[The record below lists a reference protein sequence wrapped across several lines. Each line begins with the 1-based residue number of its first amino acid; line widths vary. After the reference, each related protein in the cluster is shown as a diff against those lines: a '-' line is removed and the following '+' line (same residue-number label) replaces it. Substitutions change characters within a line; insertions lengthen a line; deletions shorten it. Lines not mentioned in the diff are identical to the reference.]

1 MTRLTQLC
9 SVLLLVQGCTLF
21 TVAHANTP
29 LDGEDKS
36 NRTSERDIERI
47 SVTASPF
54 KTRVNDSAS
63 AIEVLAG
70 DEKARYQSLSLGAS
84 LDKMA
89 GVSNVATGGQ
99 SGKPVLRGLSG
110 DRIRILLDGV
120 PQDHQQYGV
129 RHPPNLDP
137 VLADRVEVVK
147 GPMSVLYGA
156 DAMGGVVNV
165 ISRPLLLDSS
175 STGIKRATLFSQYH
189 SNNNQRSLYLDGD
202 ASYNNWGGYLGLG
215 QTEADNFATPKVLTY
230 PANTSGTAPLFSG
243 EIPFTDFKARDLAS
257 AIGFANDT
265 FESTLRYTFWSNDQN
280 YLQQNGQPTGQFLK
294 NHNVLFDSAYQFN
307 DMLLIKSRLSWQQNL
322 RDAGTGIAYQALND
336 DTVDLSLELNRYQ
349 GRFSVLHE
357 AIGGWQGEL
366 GIDVVNKQQYTHVG
380 NLIPDA
386 DSKSYSVFAF
396 ERQSAGRWV
405 TEIGLRFDHMKQ
417 QADLSTRESDSRQ
430 WNALSGSLG
439 LTWQFAD
446 SWLAIT
452 HLARGFRA
460 PSVFDL
466 YAKGVHGGVA
476 AYQQG
481 NPLLKEEYSFNKD
494 VGIRYFTQRV
504 NVSFIVFHNAIDDY
518 IYQARTAELHAPSGL
533 PIHRLEQCD
542 ARLWGSEIDAQ
553 WQFTDSLKLQ
563 ANYTQINSKLSN
575 SGTELPLLPA
585 DKVHAELLWQPE
597 TLLIFQAAELYL
609 NTQYYAKKQ
618 SAGVYEPF
626 SQYDRLPFGTAS
638 TESYALWNV
647 GLKGELK
654 LRSSPLILRLS
665 VTNVFDKAHSNFLD
679 TYKGYALGQGRSI
692 NLSLTLP
699 IKG

>member
-1 MTRLTQLC
+1 MTSASIFILSQATDRKIFKPLLWMIPCCFVGFILGMQSLQNLPVYIIQALFLSLITAFAVVYSLASHRGCQAKMRKPQYSELLMMLVILISGGMC
-9 SVLLLVQGCTLF
+9 ASLFGTGADIILYTLLV
-21 TVAHANTP
+21 
-29 LDGEDKS
+29 
-36 NRTSERDIERI
+36 
-47 SVTASPF
+47 
-54 KTRVNDSAS
+54 TRF
-63 AIEVLAG
+63 
-70 DEKARYQSLSLGAS
+70 RMQSLSLGAR
-84 LDKMA
+84 LEKMA
-89 GVSNVATGGQ
+89 GVSNVATGVQ

-165 ISRPLLLDSS
+165 ISRPLLLDSG

-230 PANTSGTAPLFSG
+230 PANNSGTAPLFSG

-257 AIGFANDT
+257 AIGFVNDT

-307 DMLLIKSRLSWQQNL
+307 DVLLIKSRLSWQQNL

-386 DSKSYSVFAF
+386 NSKSYSVFAF

-417 QADLSTRESDSRQ
+417 QADLI
-430 WNALSGSLG
+430 NA
-439 LTWQFAD
+439 
-446 SWLAIT
+446 
-452 HLARGFRA
+452 
-460 PSVFDL
+460 
-466 YAKGVHGGVA
+466 
-476 AYQQG
+476 
-481 NPLLKEEYSFNKD
+481 
-494 VGIRYFTQRV
+494 
-504 NVSFIVFHNAIDDY
+504 
-518 IYQARTAELHAPSGL
+518 
-533 PIHRLEQCD
+533 
-542 ARLWGSEIDAQ
+542 
-553 WQFTDSLKLQ
+553 
-563 ANYTQINSKLSN
+563 
-575 SGTELPLLPA
+575 
-585 DKVHAELLWQPE
+585 
-597 TLLIFQAAELYL
+597 
-609 NTQYYAKKQ
+609 
-618 SAGVYEPF
+618 
-626 SQYDRLPFGTAS
+626 
-638 TESYALWNV
+638 
-647 GLKGELK
+647 
-654 LRSSPLILRLS
+654 
-665 VTNVFDKAHSNFLD
+665 
-679 TYKGYALGQGRSI
+679 
-692 NLSLTLP
+692 
-699 IKG
+699 